1 MSGSTQ
7 VSTANPYTFT
17 VTANT
22 SLTATFAA
30 NDPVVTYYTVSANT
44 ADATMGSASVS
55 PNGQVAEGS
64 SVTFTATAN
73 SGYHFVNWTNAAG
86 AIVSNA
92 NPYSTTVSA
101 DLTLTANFEANSPE
115 VTYYTVSAATADATM
130 GSASVSPN
138 GQVAE
143 GSTVT
148 FTATANSGYHFV
160 NWTNA
165 AGAVVSTTNP
175 YSTTVTAD
183 ITLTANFEAN
193 APEDQYFT
201 VTIVSADQNM
211 GTVSSTHSGQVLEG
225 TVVTATATSN
235 SGYHFTHWSN
245 GSTDSVYTFTV
256 TADVN
261 LVAHFEANVG
271 IDEAN
276 SELHVTIYT
285 TDNKIVV
292 NGVEGRDVT
301 VFDVT
306 GRMVC
311 RQTAAADRIEMP
323 MQTVG
328 VYLVKVA
335 NLPAKRVAIVR

>member
-1 MSGSTQ
+1 
-7 VSTANPYTFT
+7 
-17 VTANT
+17 
-22 SLTATFAA
+22 
-30 NDPVVTYYTVSANT
+30 
-44 ADATMGSASVS
+44 
-55 PNGQVAEGS
+55 
-64 SVTFTATAN
+64 
-73 SGYHFVNWTNAAG
+73 
-86 AIVSNA
+86 
-92 NPYSTTVSA
+92 
-101 DLTLTANFEANSPE
+101 
-115 VTYYTVSAATADATM
+115 
-130 GSASVSPN
+130 
-138 GQVAE
+138 
-143 GSTVT
+143 
-148 FTATANSGYHFV
+148 
-160 NWTNA
+160 
-165 AGAVVSTTNP
+165 
-175 YSTTVTAD
+175 
-183 ITLTANFEAN
+183 
-193 APEDQYFT
+193 
-201 VTIVSADQNM
+201 
-211 GTVSSTHSGQVLEG
+211 VLEG

-245 GSTDSVYTFTV
+245 GSTDSVYTFTI

-271 IDEAN
+271 IDEAI

-323 MQTVG
+323 MQTAG